1 MKYMATTFFALA
13 LTSGLYADENE
24 DIKRLTAAAETITE
38 IQATPDK
45 GIPTDLF
52 HKAHCVV
59 TIPGMK
65 KAGFIVTG
73 KYGRGYAYCRNPTG
87 GGWAAAAG
95 MRIEGGGFG
104 LQAGGSETDVI
115 MLVMSPKGVQGL
127 LKSKFTLGG
136 EASVAAGPV
145 GRDASAQTDATM
157 KADILSWSRS
167 RGVFGGLSLQGG
179 TLCEPTKT
187 LTNLSIPPKS
197 RLKTSLQG
205 RLKTPFH
212 LTNLPKHWESTVV
225 CNEQIKSTASMHWT
239 RSSCSSCFFQIRCTI
254 ANLPARCL

>member
-1 MKYMATTFFALA
+1 MKYIATTFFALA
-13 LTSGLYADENE
+13 LTSHLCAAENE
-24 DIKRLTAAAETITE
+24 DIKRLTTAAETITE

-52 HKAHCVV
+52 HKAHCVI

-73 KYGRGYAYCRNPTG
+73 KYGRGYAYCRKPE
-87 GGWAAAAG
+87 GGWNGPAG

-115 MLVMSPKGVQGL
+115 MLVMSKKGVEGL

-136 EASVAAGPV
+136 EASVAGGPV

-157 KADILSWSRS
+157 RADILSWSRS
-167 RGVFGGLSLQGG
+167 RGIFGGVSLQGG
-179 TLCEPTKT
+179 TLRADDDANKSLYSTKVT
-187 LTNLSIPPKS
+187 T
-197 RLKTSLQG
+197 
-205 RLKTPFH
+205 
-212 LTNLPKHWESTVV
+212 
-225 CNEQIKSTASMHWT
+225 EQILTGKVKNPLPSDEFAKALGIHAGT
-239 RSSCSSCFFQIRCTI
+239 R
-254 ANLPARCL
+254 PVK

>member
-1 MKYMATTFFALA
+1 MKYIAATFFALA
-13 LTSGLYADENE
+13 LTSSLSAAENE
-24 DIKRLTAAAETITE
+24 DIQRLTTAAETITE

-65 KAGFIVTG
+65 KGGFIVTA

-87 GGWAAAAG
+87 GGWVGPAG

-179 TLCEPTKT
+179 SLRADEDANKSLYSSKVTTQDILTGKTKSPVPSDEFAKALGIHGGT
-187 LTNLSIPPKS
+187 QRAK
-197 RLKTSLQG
+197 
-205 RLKTPFH
+205 
-212 LTNLPKHWESTVV
+212 
-225 CNEQIKSTASMHWT
+225 
-239 RSSCSSCFFQIRCTI
+239 
-254 ANLPARCL
+254 

>member
-13 LTSGLYADENE
+13 FTSGLYAAENE
-24 DIKRLTAAAETITE
+24 DIKRLTTAAETITE

-59 TIPGMK
+59 TIPSMK

-73 KYGRGYAYCRNPTG
+73 KYGRGYAYCRNPAG
-87 GGWAAAAG
+87 GGWVGPAG
-95 MRIEGGGFG
+95 MRIEGGGVG

-115 MLVMSPKGVQGL
+115 MLVMSQKGVQGL

-145 GRDASAQTDATM
+145 GRDAIAQTDATM
-157 KADILSWSRS
+157 RADILSWSRS

-179 TLCEPTKT
+179 TLRADEDANKSLYSSKVTT
-187 LTNLSIPPKS
+187 EDILTGKVKNP
-197 RLKTSLQG
+197 
-205 RLKTPFH
+205 
-212 LTNLPKHWESTVV
+212 LPSDEFAKALGIHGGM
-225 CNEQIKSTASMHWT
+225 QRAK
-239 RSSCSSCFFQIRCTI
+239 
-254 ANLPARCL
+254 

>member
-1 MKYMATTFFALA
+1 VKYIATTFFALA
-13 LTSGLYADENE
+13 FTSGLYAAENE
-24 DIKRLTAAAETITE
+24 DIKRLTTAAETITE

-65 KAGFIVTG
+65 KGGFIVTG
-73 KYGRGYAYCRNPTG
+73 KYGRGYAYCRNPA
-87 GGWAAAAG
+87 GGWTGPAG
-95 MRIEGGGFG
+95 MRIEGGGVG

-115 MLVMSPKGVQGL
+115 MLVMSQKGVQGL

-145 GRDASAQTDATM
+145 GRDTSAQTDATM
-157 KADILSWSRS
+157 RADILSWSRS

-179 TLCEPTKT
+179 TLRADEDANKSLYSTKVTTEDILTGKTKSPLPTDEFAKA
-187 LTNLSIPPKS
+187 LGIHGGMQQAK
-197 RLKTSLQG
+197 
-205 RLKTPFH
+205 
-212 LTNLPKHWESTVV
+212 
-225 CNEQIKSTASMHWT
+225 
-239 RSSCSSCFFQIRCTI
+239 
-254 ANLPARCL
+254 